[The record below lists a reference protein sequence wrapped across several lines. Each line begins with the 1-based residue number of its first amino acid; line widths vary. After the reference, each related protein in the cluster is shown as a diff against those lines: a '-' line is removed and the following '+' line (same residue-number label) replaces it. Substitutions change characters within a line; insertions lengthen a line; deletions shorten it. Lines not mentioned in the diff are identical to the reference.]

1 VVWWSG
7 GLWHQIPYDYTVK
20 GLEPVVWWSGGL
32 VVWWSG
38 GLDLVVWWSGFG
50 GLTFFLFF

>member
-38 GLDLVVWWSGFG
+38 GLVVWIWWSGGLDLVV
-50 GLTFFLFF
+50 

>member
-1 VVWWSG
+1 M
-7 GLWHQIPYDYTVK
+7 K

-50 GLTFFLFF
+50 GLTFFFVLLAKSSEIDFGGQFI